1 MNLMSNAVLPKKN
14 FSLKN
19 NSQSL
24 SNSTYE
30 IFRKLIYENCGIYFQ
45 DNKKYLLESRL
56 LKRLNFLGLNSF
68 ENYFDYLKYNINKE
82 QEKKY
87 LYEVIT
93 INETFFFRNQ
103 PQLNALVSK
112 IIPDIIASKKEF
124 RKSKIKN
131 MECSFIIR

>member
-30 IFRKLIYENCGIYFQ
+30 VFRKLIYENCGIYFQ

-56 LKRLNFLGLNSF
+56 LKRLKFLGLNSF
-68 ENYFDYLKYNINKE
+68 ENYFDYLKFHIHKE

-103 PQLNALVSK
+103 PQLNA
-112 IIPDIIASKKEF
+112 
-124 RKSKIKN
+124 
-131 MECSFIIR
+131 MEIGRAHV